1 MRNVVK
7 LIVIAIVVVIGSII
21 SIKNLKDINE
31 GYIVSDIENKNE
43 VYEESKTIDINNN
56 TKNIMQISKVET
68 SLNDKVTIYISGEVK
83 NPGVVELKYDD
94 RLGDGVDL
102 CGGLTKDAN
111 LNGINLA
118 MKIKDEGHYIIPKV
132 GEETAD
138 TVTNDNKLKIGDS
151 FYLPFSFQNTCI
163 SEYTTEAACYTDE
176 QAHEKAMKRLNV
188 YLDDL
193 RKKGVEIL
201 ENNVTIEVSNGT
213 CTAEGYIVTKEPIG
227 VPAELIIM
235 EQGEEP

>member
-56 TKNIMQISKVET
+56 TKNTMQISKVET

-138 TVTNDNKLKIGDS
+138 TVTNDN
-151 FYLPFSFQNTCI
+151 
-163 SEYTTEAACYTDE
+163 EY
-176 QAHEKAMKRLNV
+176 RN
-188 YLDDL
+188 
-193 RKKGVEIL
+193 
-201 ENNVTIEVSNGT
+201 ENNTLNEPESNNDNKININTADLSELDSLPGFGQVTAQKIIEYRQEHTKFNSIEELMNIKGIGEKKFNNVKD
-213 CTAEGYIVTKEPIG
+213 YIYV
-227 VPAELIIM
+227 
-235 EQGEEP
+235 Q

>member
-138 TVTNDNKLKIGDS
+138 TVTNDN
-151 FYLPFSFQNTCI
+151 
-163 SEYTTEAACYTDE
+163 EY
-176 QAHEKAMKRLNV
+176 RN
-188 YLDDL
+188 
-193 RKKGVEIL
+193 
-201 ENNVTIEVSNGT
+201 ENNTLNEPESNNDNKININTADLSELDSLPGFGQVTAQKIIEYRQEHTKFNSIEELMNIKGIGEKKFNNVKD
-213 CTAEGYIVTKEPIG
+213 YIYV
-227 VPAELIIM
+227 
-235 EQGEEP
+235 Q

>member
-56 TKNIMQISKVET
+56 TKNTMQISKVET

-83 NPGVVELKYDD
+83 NPGVVELKYDA
-94 RLGDGVDL
+94 RLADGVDL
-102 CGGLTKDAN
+102 CGGLTEDAN

-132 GEETAD
+132 GEETKD
-138 TVTNDNKLKIGDS
+138 TVVNDNEYRNENNTLNEPESNNDNKININTADLSELDSLPGFGQVTAQKI
-151 FYLPFSFQNTCI
+151 I
-163 SEYTTEAACYTDE
+163 EYRQEHTKFNSIEE
-176 QAHEKAMKRLNV
+176 LMNIKGIGEKKF
-188 YLDDL
+188 
-193 RKKGVEIL
+193 
-201 ENNVTIEVSNGT
+201 NNVKD
-213 CTAEGYIVTKEPIG
+213 YIYV
-227 VPAELIIM
+227 
-235 EQGEEP
+235 Q

>member
-132 GEETAD
+132 GEETKD
-138 TVTNDNKLKIGDS
+138 TVVNDNEYRNENNTLNEPESNNDNKININTADLSELDSLPGFGQVTAQKI
-151 FYLPFSFQNTCI
+151 I
-163 SEYTTEAACYTDE
+163 EYRQEHTKFNSIEE
-176 QAHEKAMKRLNV
+176 LMNIKGIGEKKF
-188 YLDDL
+188 
-193 RKKGVEIL
+193 
-201 ENNVTIEVSNGT
+201 NNVKD
-213 CTAEGYIVTKEPIG
+213 YIYV
-227 VPAELIIM
+227 
-235 EQGEEP
+235 Q

>member
-56 TKNIMQISKVET
+56 TKNTIQISKVET

-83 NPGVVELKYDD
+83 NPGVVELKYDA
-94 RLGDGVDL
+94 RLADGVDL
-102 CGGLTKDAN
+102 CGGLTEDAN

-132 GEETAD
+132 GEETKD
-138 TVTNDNKLKIGDS
+138 TVVNDNEYRNENNTLNEPESNNDNKININTADLSELDSLPGFGQVTAQKI
-151 FYLPFSFQNTCI
+151 I
-163 SEYTTEAACYTDE
+163 EYRQEHTKFNSIEE
-176 QAHEKAMKRLNV
+176 LMNIKGIGEKKF
-188 YLDDL
+188 
-193 RKKGVEIL
+193 
-201 ENNVTIEVSNGT
+201 NNVKD
-213 CTAEGYIVTKEPIG
+213 YIYV
-227 VPAELIIM
+227 
-235 EQGEEP
+235 Q

>member
-56 TKNIMQISKVET
+56 TKNTMQISKVET

-83 NPGVVELKYDD
+83 NPGVVELKYDA
-94 RLGDGVDL
+94 RLADGVDL
-102 CGGLTKDAN
+102 CGGLTEDAN

-138 TVTNDNKLKIGDS
+138 TVTNDN
-151 FYLPFSFQNTCI
+151 
-163 SEYTTEAACYTDE
+163 EY
-176 QAHEKAMKRLNV
+176 RN
-188 YLDDL
+188 
-193 RKKGVEIL
+193 
-201 ENNVTIEVSNGT
+201 ENNTLNEPESNNDNKININTADLSELDSLPGFGQVIAQKIIEYRQEHTKFNSIEELMNIKGIGEKKFNNVKD
-213 CTAEGYIVTKEPIG
+213 YIYV
-227 VPAELIIM
+227 
-235 EQGEEP
+235 Q

>member
-7 LIVIAIVVVIGSII
+7 LIVIVIIVVIGSII

-43 VYEESKTIDINNN
+43 VYEESKTIDINDN
-56 TKNIMQISKVET
+56 TKDTVQISKVET

-83 NPGVVELKYDD
+83 NPGVVELKYDA
-94 RLGDGVDL
+94 RLADGVDL
-102 CGGLTKDAN
+102 CGGLTEDAN

-138 TVTNDNKLKIGDS
+138 TVTNDN
-151 FYLPFSFQNTCI
+151 
-163 SEYTTEAACYTDE
+163 EY
-176 QAHEKAMKRLNV
+176 RN
-188 YLDDL
+188 
-193 RKKGVEIL
+193 
-201 ENNVTIEVSNGT
+201 ENNTLNEPESNNDNKININTADLSELDSLPGFGQVIAQKIIEYRQEHTKFNSIEELMNIKGIGEKKFNNVKD
-213 CTAEGYIVTKEPIG
+213 YIYV
-227 VPAELIIM
+227 
-235 EQGEEP
+235 Q

>member
-83 NPGVVELKYDD
+83 NPGVVELKYDA
-94 RLGDGVDL
+94 RLADGVDL
-102 CGGLTKDAN
+102 CGGLTEDAN

-132 GEETAD
+132 GEETKD
-138 TVTNDNKLKIGDS
+138 TVVNDNEYRNENNTLNEPESNNDNKININTADLSELDSLPGFGQVTAQKI
-151 FYLPFSFQNTCI
+151 I
-163 SEYTTEAACYTDE
+163 EYRQEHTKFNSIEE
-176 QAHEKAMKRLNV
+176 LMNIKGIGEKKF
-188 YLDDL
+188 
-193 RKKGVEIL
+193 
-201 ENNVTIEVSNGT
+201 NNVKD
-213 CTAEGYIVTKEPIG
+213 YIYV
-227 VPAELIIM
+227 
-235 EQGEEP
+235 Q

>member
-7 LIVIAIVVVIGSII
+7 LIVIVIIVVIGSII

-43 VYEESKTIDINNN
+43 VYEESKTIDINDN
-56 TKNIMQISKVET
+56 TKDTVQISKVET

-83 NPGVVELKYDD
+83 NPGVVELKYDA
-94 RLGDGVDL
+94 RLADGVDL
-102 CGGLTKDAN
+102 CGGLTEDAN

-138 TVTNDNKLKIGDS
+138 TVTNDN
-151 FYLPFSFQNTCI
+151 
-163 SEYTTEAACYTDE
+163 EY
-176 QAHEKAMKRLNV
+176 RN
-188 YLDDL
+188 
-193 RKKGVEIL
+193 
-201 ENNVTIEVSNGT
+201 ENNTLNEPESNNDNKININTADLSELDSLPGFGQVTAQKIIEYRQEHTKFNSIEELMNIKGIGEKKFNNVKD
-213 CTAEGYIVTKEPIG
+213 YIYV
-227 VPAELIIM
+227 
-235 EQGEEP
+235 Q

>member
-7 LIVIAIVVVIGSII
+7 LIVIVIIVVIGSII

-31 GYIVSDIENKNE
+31 SYIVSDIENKNE

-56 TKNIMQISKVET
+56 TKNTMQISKVET

-102 CGGLTKDAN
+102 CGGLTEDAN

-132 GEETAD
+132 GEETKD
-138 TVTNDNKLKIGDS
+138 TVVNDNEYRNENNTLNEPESNNDNKININTADLSELDSLPGFGQVTAQKI
-151 FYLPFSFQNTCI
+151 I
-163 SEYTTEAACYTDE
+163 EYRQEHTKFNSIEE
-176 QAHEKAMKRLNV
+176 LMNIKGIGEKKF
-188 YLDDL
+188 
-193 RKKGVEIL
+193 
-201 ENNVTIEVSNGT
+201 NNVKD
-213 CTAEGYIVTKEPIG
+213 YIYV
-227 VPAELIIM
+227 
-235 EQGEEP
+235 Q

>member
-56 TKNIMQISKVET
+56 TKNTMQISKVET

-83 NPGVVELKYDD
+83 NPGVVELKYDA
-94 RLGDGVDL
+94 RLADGVDL
-102 CGGLTKDAN
+102 CGGLTEGAN

-132 GEETAD
+132 GEETKD
-138 TVTNDNKLKIGDS
+138 TVVNDNEYRNENNTLNEPERNNDNKININTADLSELDSLPGFGQVTAQKI
-151 FYLPFSFQNTCI
+151 I
-163 SEYTTEAACYTDE
+163 EYRQEHTKFNSIEE
-176 QAHEKAMKRLNV
+176 LMNIKGIGEKKF
-188 YLDDL
+188 
-193 RKKGVEIL
+193 
-201 ENNVTIEVSNGT
+201 NNVKD
-213 CTAEGYIVTKEPIG
+213 YIYV
-227 VPAELIIM
+227 
-235 EQGEEP
+235 Q

>member
-56 TKNIMQISKVET
+56 TKNTMQISKVET

-83 NPGVVELKYDD
+83 NPGVVELKYDA
-94 RLGDGVDL
+94 RLADGVDL
-102 CGGLTKDAN
+102 CGGLTEDAN

-132 GEETAD
+132 GEETKD
-138 TVTNDNKLKIGDS
+138 TVVNDNEYRNENNTLNEPESNNDNKININTADLSELDSLPGFGQVTAQKIIE
-151 FYLPFSFQNTCI
+151 YRQ
-163 SEYTTEAACYTDE
+163 EYTKFNSIEE
-176 QAHEKAMKRLNV
+176 LMNIKGIGEKKF
-188 YLDDL
+188 
-193 RKKGVEIL
+193 
-201 ENNVTIEVSNGT
+201 NNVKD
-213 CTAEGYIVTKEPIG
+213 YIYV
-227 VPAELIIM
+227 
-235 EQGEEP
+235 Q

>member
-7 LIVIAIVVVIGSII
+7 LIVIVIIVVIGSII

-56 TKNIMQISKVET
+56 TKNTMQISKVET

-83 NPGVVELKYDD
+83 NPGVVELKYDA
-94 RLGDGVDL
+94 RLADGVDL
-102 CGGLTKDAN
+102 CGGLTEDAN

-138 TVTNDNKLKIGDS
+138 TVTNDN
-151 FYLPFSFQNTCI
+151 
-163 SEYTTEAACYTDE
+163 EY
-176 QAHEKAMKRLNV
+176 RN
-188 YLDDL
+188 
-193 RKKGVEIL
+193 
-201 ENNVTIEVSNGT
+201 ENNILNEAESNNDNKININTADLSELDSLPGFGQVTAQKIIEYRQEHTKFNSIEELMNIKGIGEKKFNNVKD
-213 CTAEGYIVTKEPIG
+213 YIYV
-227 VPAELIIM
+227 
-235 EQGEEP
+235 Q

>member
-7 LIVIAIVVVIGSII
+7 LIVIVIIVVIGSII

-56 TKNIMQISKVET
+56 TKNTMQISKVET

-83 NPGVVELKYDD
+83 NPGVVELKYDA
-94 RLGDGVDL
+94 RLADGVDL

-138 TVTNDNKLKIGDS
+138 TVTNDN
-151 FYLPFSFQNTCI
+151 
-163 SEYTTEAACYTDE
+163 EY
-176 QAHEKAMKRLNV
+176 RN
-188 YLDDL
+188 
-193 RKKGVEIL
+193 
-201 ENNVTIEVSNGT
+201 ENNTLNEPESNNDNKININTADLSELDSLPGFGQVTAQKIIEYRQEHTKFNSIEELMNIKGIGEKKFNNVKD
-213 CTAEGYIVTKEPIG
+213 YIYV
-227 VPAELIIM
+227 
-235 EQGEEP
+235 Q

>member
-83 NPGVVELKYDD
+83 NPGVVELKYDA
-94 RLGDGVDL
+94 RLADGVDL
-102 CGGLTKDAN
+102 CGGLTEGAN

-132 GEETAD
+132 GEETKD
-138 TVTNDNKLKIGDS
+138 TVVNDNEYRNENNTLNEPESNNDNKININTADLSELDSLPGFGQVTAQKI
-151 FYLPFSFQNTCI
+151 I
-163 SEYTTEAACYTDE
+163 EYRQEHTKFNSIEE
-176 QAHEKAMKRLNV
+176 LMNIKGIGEKKF
-188 YLDDL
+188 
-193 RKKGVEIL
+193 
-201 ENNVTIEVSNGT
+201 NNVKD
-213 CTAEGYIVTKEPIG
+213 YIYV
-227 VPAELIIM
+227 
-235 EQGEEP
+235 Q

>member
-1 MRNVVK
+1 MEMRNVVK

-43 VYEESKTIDINNN
+43 VYEESKTIDINDN
-56 TKNIMQISKVET
+56 TKDTVQISKVET

-102 CGGLTKDAN
+102 CGGLTEDAN

-132 GEETAD
+132 GEETKD
-138 TVTNDNKLKIGDS
+138 TVVNDNEYRNENNTLNEPESNNDNKININTADLSELDSLPGFGQVTAQKI
-151 FYLPFSFQNTCI
+151 I
-163 SEYTTEAACYTDE
+163 EYRQEHTKFNSIEE
-176 QAHEKAMKRLNV
+176 LMNIKGIGEKKF
-188 YLDDL
+188 
-193 RKKGVEIL
+193 
-201 ENNVTIEVSNGT
+201 NNVKD
-213 CTAEGYIVTKEPIG
+213 YIYV
-227 VPAELIIM
+227 
-235 EQGEEP
+235 Q

>member
-56 TKNIMQISKVET
+56 TKNTMQISKVET

-83 NPGVVELKYDD
+83 NPGVVELKYDA
-94 RLGDGVDL
+94 RLADGVDL
-102 CGGLTKDAN
+102 CGGLTEGAN

-132 GEETAD
+132 GEETKD
-138 TVTNDNKLKIGDS
+138 TVVNDNEYRNENNTLNEPESNNDNKININTADLSELDSLPGFGQVTAQKI
-151 FYLPFSFQNTCI
+151 I
-163 SEYTTEAACYTDE
+163 EYRQEHTKFNSIEE
-176 QAHEKAMKRLNV
+176 LMNIKGIGEKKF
-188 YLDDL
+188 
-193 RKKGVEIL
+193 
-201 ENNVTIEVSNGT
+201 NNVKD
-213 CTAEGYIVTKEPIG
+213 YIYV
-227 VPAELIIM
+227 
-235 EQGEEP
+235 Q

>member
-7 LIVIAIVVVIGSII
+7 LIVIAIIVVIGSII

-56 TKNIMQISKVET
+56 TKNTMQISKVET

-83 NPGVVELKYDD
+83 NPGVVELKYDA
-94 RLGDGVDL
+94 RLADGVDL
-102 CGGLTKDAN
+102 CGGLTEDAN

-132 GEETAD
+132 GEETKD
-138 TVTNDNKLKIGDS
+138 TVVNDNEYRNENNTLNEPESNNDNKININTADLSELDSLPGFGQVTAQKI
-151 FYLPFSFQNTCI
+151 I
-163 SEYTTEAACYTDE
+163 EYRQEHTKFNSIEE
-176 QAHEKAMKRLNV
+176 LMNIKGIGEKKF
-188 YLDDL
+188 
-193 RKKGVEIL
+193 
-201 ENNVTIEVSNGT
+201 NNVKD
-213 CTAEGYIVTKEPIG
+213 YIYV
-227 VPAELIIM
+227 
-235 EQGEEP
+235 Q

>member
-56 TKNIMQISKVET
+56 TKNTMQISKVET

-83 NPGVVELKYDD
+83 NPGVVELKYDA
-94 RLGDGVDL
+94 RLADGVDL

-138 TVTNDNKLKIGDS
+138 TVTNDN
-151 FYLPFSFQNTCI
+151 
-163 SEYTTEAACYTDE
+163 EY
-176 QAHEKAMKRLNV
+176 RN
-188 YLDDL
+188 
-193 RKKGVEIL
+193 
-201 ENNVTIEVSNGT
+201 ENNTLNEPESNNDNKININTADLSELDSLPGFGQVTAQKIIEYRQEHTKFNSIEELMNIKGIGEKKFNNVKD
-213 CTAEGYIVTKEPIG
+213 YIYV
-227 VPAELIIM
+227 
-235 EQGEEP
+235 Q

>member
-56 TKNIMQISKVET
+56 TKNTMQISKVET

-83 NPGVVELKYDD
+83 NPGVVELKYDA
-94 RLGDGVDL
+94 RLADGVDL
-102 CGGLTKDAN
+102 CGGLTEDAN

-132 GEETAD
+132 GEETKD
-138 TVTNDNKLKIGDS
+138 TVTNDN
-151 FYLPFSFQNTCI
+151 
-163 SEYTTEAACYTDE
+163 EY
-176 QAHEKAMKRLNV
+176 RN
-188 YLDDL
+188 
-193 RKKGVEIL
+193 
-201 ENNVTIEVSNGT
+201 ENNTLNEPESNNDNKININTADLSELDSLPGFGQVTAQKIIEYRQEHTKFNSIEELMNIKGIGEKKFNNVKD
-213 CTAEGYIVTKEPIG
+213 YIYV
-227 VPAELIIM
+227 
-235 EQGEEP
+235 Q

>member
-56 TKNIMQISKVET
+56 TKNTMQISKVET

-83 NPGVVELKYDD
+83 NPGVVELKYDA
-94 RLGDGVDL
+94 RLADGVDL
-102 CGGLTKDAN
+102 CGGLTEDAN

-138 TVTNDNKLKIGDS
+138 TVTNDN
-151 FYLPFSFQNTCI
+151 
-163 SEYTTEAACYTDE
+163 EY
-176 QAHEKAMKRLNV
+176 RN
-188 YLDDL
+188 
-193 RKKGVEIL
+193 
-201 ENNVTIEVSNGT
+201 ENNTLNEPESNNDNKININTADLSELDSLPGFGQVTAQKIIEYRQEHTKFNSIEELMNIKGIGEKKFNNVKD
-213 CTAEGYIVTKEPIG
+213 YIYV
-227 VPAELIIM
+227 
-235 EQGEEP
+235 Q

>member
-56 TKNIMQISKVET
+56 TKNTMQISKVET

-83 NPGVVELKYDD
+83 NPGVVELKYDA
-94 RLGDGVDL
+94 RLSDGVNL
-102 CGGLTKDAN
+102 CGGLTEDAN

-132 GEETAD
+132 GEETKD
-138 TVTNDNKLKIGDS
+138 TVVNDNEYRNENNTLNEPESNNDNKININSADLSELDSLPGFGQVTAQKI
-151 FYLPFSFQNTCI
+151 I
-163 SEYTTEAACYTDE
+163 EYRQEHTKFNSIEE
-176 QAHEKAMKRLNV
+176 LMNIKGIGEKKF
-188 YLDDL
+188 
-193 RKKGVEIL
+193 
-201 ENNVTIEVSNGT
+201 NNVKD
-213 CTAEGYIVTKEPIG
+213 YIYV
-227 VPAELIIM
+227 
-235 EQGEEP
+235 Q

>member
-7 LIVIAIVVVIGSII
+7 LIVIVIIVVIGSII

-56 TKNIMQISKVET
+56 TKNTMQISKVET

-83 NPGVVELKYDD
+83 NPGVVELKYDA
-94 RLGDGVDL
+94 RLADGVDL
-102 CGGLTKDAN
+102 CGGLTEDAN

-132 GEETAD
+132 GEETKD
-138 TVTNDNKLKIGDS
+138 TVVNDNEYRNENNTLNEPESNNDNKININTADLSELDSLPGFGQVTAQKI
-151 FYLPFSFQNTCI
+151 I
-163 SEYTTEAACYTDE
+163 EYRQEHTKFNSIEE
-176 QAHEKAMKRLNV
+176 LMNIKGIGEKKF
-188 YLDDL
+188 
-193 RKKGVEIL
+193 
-201 ENNVTIEVSNGT
+201 NNVKD
-213 CTAEGYIVTKEPIG
+213 YIYV
-227 VPAELIIM
+227 
-235 EQGEEP
+235 Q

>member
-56 TKNIMQISKVET
+56 TKNTMQISKVET

-83 NPGVVELKYDD
+83 NPGVVELKYDA
-94 RLGDGVDL
+94 RLSDGVNL
-102 CGGLTKDAN
+102 CGGLTEDAN

-138 TVTNDNKLKIGDS
+138 TVTNDN
-151 FYLPFSFQNTCI
+151 
-163 SEYTTEAACYTDE
+163 EY
-176 QAHEKAMKRLNV
+176 RN
-188 YLDDL
+188 
-193 RKKGVEIL
+193 
-201 ENNVTIEVSNGT
+201 ENNTLNEPESNNDNKININTADLSELDSLPGFGQVTAQKIIEYRQEHTKFNSIEELMNIKGIGEKKFNNVKD
-213 CTAEGYIVTKEPIG
+213 YIYV
-227 VPAELIIM
+227 
-235 EQGEEP
+235 Q

>member
-56 TKNIMQISKVET
+56 TKNTIQISKVET

-83 NPGVVELKYDD
+83 NPGVVELKYDA
-94 RLGDGVDL
+94 RLADGVDL
-102 CGGLTKDAN
+102 CGGLTEDAN

-138 TVTNDNKLKIGDS
+138 TVTNDN
-151 FYLPFSFQNTCI
+151 
-163 SEYTTEAACYTDE
+163 EY
-176 QAHEKAMKRLNV
+176 RN
-188 YLDDL
+188 
-193 RKKGVEIL
+193 
-201 ENNVTIEVSNGT
+201 ENNTLNEPESNNDNKININTADLSELDSLPGFGQVIAQKIIEYRQEHTKFNSIEELMNIKGIGEKKFNNVKD
-213 CTAEGYIVTKEPIG
+213 YIYV
-227 VPAELIIM
+227 
-235 EQGEEP
+235 Q

>member
-43 VYEESKTIDINNN
+43 VYEESKTIDINDN
-56 TKNIMQISKVET
+56 TKDTVQISKVET

-83 NPGVVELKYDD
+83 NPGVVELKYDA
-94 RLGDGVDL
+94 RLADGVDL
-102 CGGLTKDAN
+102 CGGLTEGAN

-132 GEETAD
+132 GEETKD
-138 TVTNDNKLKIGDS
+138 TVVNDNEYRNENNTLNEPESNNDNKININTADLSELDSLPGFGQVTAQKI
-151 FYLPFSFQNTCI
+151 I
-163 SEYTTEAACYTDE
+163 EYRQEHTKFNSIEE
-176 QAHEKAMKRLNV
+176 LMNIKGIGEKKF
-188 YLDDL
+188 
-193 RKKGVEIL
+193 
-201 ENNVTIEVSNGT
+201 NNVKD
-213 CTAEGYIVTKEPIG
+213 YIYV
-227 VPAELIIM
+227 
-235 EQGEEP
+235 Q

>member
-7 LIVIAIVVVIGSII
+7 LIVIVIIVVIGSII

-56 TKNIMQISKVET
+56 TKNTMQISKVET

-83 NPGVVELKYDD
+83 NPGVVELKYDA
-94 RLGDGVDL
+94 RLADGVDL

-132 GEETAD
+132 GEETKD
-138 TVTNDNKLKIGDS
+138 TVVNDNEYRNENNTLNEPESNNDNKININTADLSELDSLPGFGQVTAQKI
-151 FYLPFSFQNTCI
+151 I
-163 SEYTTEAACYTDE
+163 EYRQEHTKFNSIEE
-176 QAHEKAMKRLNV
+176 LMNIKGIGEKKF
-188 YLDDL
+188 
-193 RKKGVEIL
+193 
-201 ENNVTIEVSNGT
+201 NNVKD
-213 CTAEGYIVTKEPIG
+213 YIYV
-227 VPAELIIM
+227 
-235 EQGEEP
+235 Q

>member
-56 TKNIMQISKVET
+56 TKDTVQISKVET

-83 NPGVVELKYDD
+83 NPGVVELKYDA
-94 RLGDGVDL
+94 RLADGVDL
-102 CGGLTKDAN
+102 CGGLTEGAN

-132 GEETAD
+132 GEETKD
-138 TVTNDNKLKIGDS
+138 TVVNDNEYRNENNTLNEPESNNDNKININTADLSELDSLPGFGQVTAQKI
-151 FYLPFSFQNTCI
+151 I
-163 SEYTTEAACYTDE
+163 EYRQEHTKFNSIEE
-176 QAHEKAMKRLNV
+176 LMNIKGIGEKKF
-188 YLDDL
+188 
-193 RKKGVEIL
+193 
-201 ENNVTIEVSNGT
+201 NNVKD
-213 CTAEGYIVTKEPIG
+213 YIYV
-227 VPAELIIM
+227 
-235 EQGEEP
+235 Q

>member
-56 TKNIMQISKVET
+56 TKNTMQISKVET

-83 NPGVVELKYDD
+83 NPGVVELKYDA
-94 RLGDGVDL
+94 RLSDGVNL
-102 CGGLTKDAN
+102 CGGLTEDAN

-132 GEETAD
+132 GEETKD
-138 TVTNDNKLKIGDS
+138 TVVNDNEYRNENNTLNEPESNNDNKININTADLSELDSLPGFGQVTAQKI
-151 FYLPFSFQNTCI
+151 I
-163 SEYTTEAACYTDE
+163 EYRQEHTKFNSIEE
-176 QAHEKAMKRLNV
+176 LMNIKGIGEKKF
-188 YLDDL
+188 
-193 RKKGVEIL
+193 
-201 ENNVTIEVSNGT
+201 NNVKD
-213 CTAEGYIVTKEPIG
+213 YIYV
-227 VPAELIIM
+227 
-235 EQGEEP
+235 Q